1 MFLTT
6 RNLMRDP
13 AVELFNFGSRINRLL
28 SDALPGLDWQPRDS
42 ATAAWVPAVDVFEEP
57 ESIRIVAEVPGVKP
71 EDVKISL
78 ENSVLTIHGTK
89 QQVAEEGTERV
100 HRYERSY
107 GTFER
112 SFTLPASVDAGNI
125 KADYEHGVL
134 TVTLPKVEK
143 ARPRHIDVQVKSK

>member
-1 MFLTT
+1 MLVTT
-6 RNLMRDP
+6 RSLSRDLAP
-13 AVELFNFGSRINRLL
+13 GANALENRMTRLFNEVLGNF
-28 SDALPGLDWQPRDS
+28 DWQFRDNAGAS
-42 ATAAWVPAVDVFEEP
+42 WVPPVDVFEQADA
-57 ESIRIVAEVPGVKP
+57 IRIVAEVPGVKP

>member
-1 MFLTT
+1 
-6 RNLMRDP
+6 
-13 AVELFNFGSRINRLL
+13 
-28 SDALPGLDWQPRDS
+28 
-42 ATAAWVPAVDVFEEP
+42 
-57 ESIRIVAEVPGVKP
+57 
-71 EDVKISL
+71 
-78 ENSVLTIHGTK
+78 
-89 QQVAEEGTERV
+89 V